1 MKAIEFVEYIR
12 GKPID
17 PKLVNIQ
24 FSGRTA
30 ERIISNYKIGDK
42 SSKYVEYG
50 NEILNLIHNY
60 DLSTF
65 EVGEIT
71 FQSEL
76 FIAGDYVFFGWDDYG
91 DRVCYYEF
99 SKEVST
105 YYVAADQYQN
115 KCADSDESF
124 LDALFELYMLSLKRT
139 NSLDRSNFKQFDE
152 EYMSKIRSILDQ
164 QYWAY
169 WQRFTTDDEWDEIF
183 SNL

>member
-1 MKAIEFVEYIR
+1 MTAKEFVEQIR
-12 GKPID
+12 KNTVD
-17 PKLVNIQ
+17 PESVKMKY
-24 FSGRTA
+24 SREA
-30 ERIISNYKIGDK
+30 AASIINSYNIGDK

-65 EVGEIT
+65 EVGEIK
-71 FQSEL
+71 FESEL

-105 YYVAADQYQN
+105 YYVAGDEYQD
-115 KCADSDESF
+115 KCADNDESF
-124 LDALFELYMLSLKRT
+124 LDALFELHKLYLKRT

-152 EYMSKIRSILDQ
+152 EYMSNIRSILEQ
-164 QYWAY
+164 QYWSY
-169 WQRFTTDDEWDEIF
+169 WERFTTDDEWDEIF